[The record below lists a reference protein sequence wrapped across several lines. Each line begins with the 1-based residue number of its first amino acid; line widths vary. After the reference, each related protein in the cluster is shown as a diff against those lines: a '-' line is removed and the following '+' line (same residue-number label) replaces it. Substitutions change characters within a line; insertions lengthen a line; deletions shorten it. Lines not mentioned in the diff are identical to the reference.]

1 MSLLQFS
8 SEQQLQTPPI
18 CFLSTFSCFNW
29 FNFLIF
35 YLFFVFYVF
44 VLNNE
49 DFRGET
55 SFSLLFMRYYK
66 SGQNTAV
73 IYGIIMGLQL
83 FTVSKCLSSTYNISQ
98 VFKQMID
105 CEMKCFG
112 LVILGRLM
120 GIQVN
125 QYIYEVMSLLMDD
138 MSLVSIT
145 TFRLQFYVKY
155 NSCV

>member
-1 MSLLQFS
+1 MS
-8 SEQQLQTPPI
+8 E
-18 CFLSTFSCFNW
+18 FN
-29 FNFLIF
+29 L
-35 YLFFVFYVF
+35 
-44 VLNNE
+44 
-49 DFRGET
+49 
-55 SFSLLFMRYYK
+55 
-66 SGQNTAV
+66 
-73 IYGIIMGLQL
+73 
-83 FTVSKCLSSTYNISQ
+83 NISY
-98 VFKQMID
+98 VFKQMIY

-145 TFRLQFYVKY
+145 RLYLHQIVVLCKN